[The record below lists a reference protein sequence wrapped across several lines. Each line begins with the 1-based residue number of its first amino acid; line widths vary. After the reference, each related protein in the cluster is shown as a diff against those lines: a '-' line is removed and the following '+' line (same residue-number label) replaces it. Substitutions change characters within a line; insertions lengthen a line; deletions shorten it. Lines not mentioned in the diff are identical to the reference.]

1 MKNEMRFLNLLLSSS
16 MILLSM
22 NMVSAVELPGFLKA
36 ALPGQ
41 LQQHL
46 PWYEQSYDFTLIR
59 TKVKVRPIDF
69 KIESLFLGIAFIYFI
84 AHLIG
89 KSRNRSLAKA
99 WLKTAMP
106 LLEDEFAF
114 VGKDDAP
121 AGHHFG
127 TGEGN
132 GKLVWNGGGEAL
144 AYASG
149 RRGVDGLQILF
160 RLTPFHDP
168 FELLYTFLF
177 NSATGSSKPVI
188 SDTISLTFLLPFQSP
203 DNISGVF
210 SIADKS
216 VLRESRQGRFDL
228 TFAKVLDGEN
238 VNSQRQ
244 LDSRYAIMS
253 EVGDLTDAFLGEIG
267 EKGNAQRNRVGLQ
280 AALNNNEAGNY
291 LYSLVL
297 SDQPEKRPETGAIP
311 VEKRK
316 RKLVLTL
323 RMPKSQSGAKASLSL
338 VEAACN
344 LVDALELGNAKLN
357 NATINKLRQTRVAID
372 KELTEEA
379 TKYDREDQEEARQ
392 AAKKK
397 AEQEK
402 FEKLS
407 PAEQEKKKQ
416 VEKKRQQRKAQ
427 GKQMKAR

>member
-1 MKNEMRFLNLLLSSS
+1 MKANLFHTFLLGSIPFLS
-16 MILLSM
+16 IG
-22 NMVSAVELPGFLKA
+22 MVTAVQLPGFLKA
-36 ALPGQ
+36 ALPEQ
-41 LQQHL
+41 LQEN
-46 PWYEQSYDFTLIR
+46 PNWYERSYEFTLIR
-59 TKVKVRPIDF
+59 TPVKVRPIDF
-69 KIESLFLGIAFIYFI
+69 KIESFFLAIAFVYFI
-84 AHLIG
+84 AHQLG
-89 KSRNRSLAKA
+89 KIRNHALAKA

-114 VGKDDAP
+114 VGKEDAP
-121 AGHHFG
+121 TGHRFG
-127 TGEGN
+127 TGEGL

-168 FELLYTFLF
+168 FELIYAFFYNT
-177 NSATGSSKPVI
+177 ATGSSKPVI

-203 DNISGVF
+203 DNVSGVF

-244 LDSRYAIMS
+244 LDTRYAIMS
-253 EVGDLTDAFLGEIG
+253 EVGDLTDALLGEIG
-267 EKGNAQRNRVGLQ
+267 EKGNSQRHRVGLQ
-280 AALNNNEAGNY
+280 AALNNNEAGKY

-311 VEKRK
+311 IEKRK
-316 RKLVLTL
+316 RRLVLTL

-357 NATINKLRQTRVAID
+357 NATLNKLRQTRITLD
-372 KELTEEA
+372 KELQEEA

-392 AAKKK
+392 AAKRK

-402 FEKLS
+402 FDKLS

-416 VEKKRQQRKAQ
+416 LEKKRQQRKAQ

>member
-1 MKNEMRFLNLLLSSS
+1 MKNDMLLTLLLSTVAFSS
-16 MILLSM
+16 AG
-22 NMVSAVELPGFLKA
+22 MVGAVELPGFLKGA
-36 ALPGQ
+36 IPEQ
-41 LQQHL
+41 LQDL
-46 PWYEQSYDFTLIR
+46 PWYERSYEFTLIR
-59 TKVKVRPIDF
+59 TPVKVRPIDF
-69 KIESLFLGIAFIYFI
+69 KLESLFLGIAFVYFI

-89 KSRNRSLAKA
+89 KARNRALAKA

-114 VGKDDAP
+114 VGKEDAP

-127 TGEGN
+127 TGEGD

-168 FELLYTFLF
+168 FELLYTFLY
-177 NSATGSSKPVI
+177 NTATGSSKPVI

-210 SIADKS
+210 AIAEKS
-216 VLRESRQGRFDL
+216 VLRESRQGRFDM

-244 LDSRYAIMS
+244 LDARYAIMS
-253 EVGDLTDAFLGEIG
+253 EVGDLTDAFLGDIG
-267 EKGNAQRNRVGLQ
+267 DKGNAQRNRVGLQ
-280 AALNNNEAGNY
+280 AALNNSEAGNY

-357 NATINKLRQTRVAID
+357 NTTINKLRQTRVAVD

-379 TKYDREDQEEARQ
+379 TKYDREDEEEARQ

-402 FEKLS
+402 FDKLS

-427 GKQMKAR
+427 GKQMTAR